1 MAKKGKILQEYVEPV
16 LVASV
21 AVEAGRGH
29 VNRIEKHKPAESVMA
44 LEMLLSGIGADEI
57 RKKTGLGWEAISSLK
72 ARHEVALEVRRKQLA
87 ADGFE
92 MAEGI
97 RLLAK
102 KKMQMLADD
111 DEALAK
117 VSLKDLVLARAIE
130 QDKSFQALGEAK
142 SVIEHRTGKPSLAD
156 AQKAIE
162 EARRSLQKE
171 AIPVEA
177 TVMTEKNL

>member
-1 MAKKGKILQEYVEPV
+1 MVKKGKILQEYVEPV

-21 AVEAGRGH
+21 AAEATRGH
-29 VNRIEKHKPAESVMA
+29 VKRVEKQKPAESVMA
-44 LEMLLSGIGADEI
+44 LEMLLDGVGLEEI
-57 RKKTGLGWEAISSLK
+57 KKKTGLGFDAITSLK
-72 ARHEVALEVRRKQLA
+72 ARHETALEVRRKQLA

-102 KKMQMLADD
+102 KKMKMLAED

-130 QDKSFQALGEAK
+130 QDKSFAALGEQK
-142 SVIEHRTGKPSLAD
+142 TIIEHRTGKPSLAD

-162 EARRSLQKE
+162 EARKSLQKE

-177 TVMTEKNL
+177 TEVKAV